1 MTNTKRKKFRA
12 EIIAI
17 GDELTTGQRVDTNSQ
32 WLSQRLT
39 DLGFEV
45 VRHTT
50 IGDDLPINVEAFR
63 SAAKLADVVITTGGL
78 GPTADDLTRDAL
90 AEAAGVSLESDAH
103 SIERIEAMFRRSGR
117 EMPENNRRQADFP
130 VGAASIDNNGGT
142 APGIA
147 MKLRSGGTSARFFC
161 LPGVPVEMKQMWEE
175 SVFPRLE
182 SLSLESGITRHYLVR
197 CFGVGE
203 SRLEEMLPNITS
215 RGHYPRV
222 GITATKG
229 TLTLRLFADGETEE
243 ECYEEM
249 KPTLQT
255 IREKLGKLIFAEG
268 PGQEGEVD
276 LHEVVLKSLGE
287 LHKTLVVQEAMTE
300 GLIGNWMIQASD
312 NASAIV
318 GGFAGGEIAKS
329 FPDDE
334 QSLKLAA
341 ERHRIDK
348 AADFAILIGSS
359 RPENE
364 STVVPVVVTSESGQ
378 HLKQITLVG
387 HPEIHKPIVAKHALK
402 LLRDEYL

>member
-1 MTNTKRKKFRA
+1 MTESNRKKLRA

-32 WLSQRLT
+32 WLSQQLVN
-39 DLGFEV
+39 LGFEV

-90 AEAAGVSLESDAH
+90 AEAAGVELKMDNHSL
-103 SIERIEAMFRRSGR
+103 ERIEAMFKRSGR
-117 EMPENNRRQADFP
+117 KMPANNRRQAEFP
-130 VGAASIDNNGGT
+130 VGADPIDNHGGT
-142 APGIA
+142 APGID
-147 MKLRSGGTSARFFC
+147 MKLRGDGSSARFFC
-161 LPGVPVEMKQMWEE
+161 LPGVPIEMKQMWEE
-175 SVFPRLE
+175 SVSP
-182 SLSLESGITRHYLVR
+182 SLENISSDQGITRHYLVR

-229 TLTLRLFADGETEE
+229 TLTLRLFADGETEQ
-243 ECYEEM
+243 ECYEAM
-249 KPTLQT
+249 QPTLET
-255 IREKLGKLIFAEG
+255 IREKLGKLVFAEG
-268 PGQEGEVD
+268 PGKEGEVE
-276 LHEVVLKSLGE
+276 LHEIVLTALAEQRKS
-287 LHKTLVVQEAMTE
+287 LVVQEAMTE

-312 NASAIV
+312 NASNMV

-329 FPDDE
+329 FLDDE
-334 QSLKLAA
+334 SELKQIAIK
-341 ERHRIDK
+341 HRIDK
-348 AADFAILIGSS
+348 AADYAILVGS
-359 RPENE
+359 PTQKEE
-364 STVVPVVVTSESGQ
+364 TTVVPVVVVSEADQ
-378 HLKQITLVG
+378 HFKHVTLIG

>member
-1 MTNTKRKKFRA
+1 MTKTRRKKLRA
-12 EIIAI
+12 EIVAI

-39 DLGFEV
+39 EQGFEV

-50 IGDDLPINVEAFR
+50 IGDDLSINVEAFH

-78 GPTADDLTRDAL
+78 GPTADDLTRNAL
-90 AEAAGVSLESDAH
+90 AEAAGVGLKPDAH
-103 SIERIEAMFRRSGR
+103 SLERIEAMFRRSGR

-130 VGAASIDNNGGT
+130 VGAEAIDNNGGT
-142 APGIA
+142 APGIS
-147 MKLRSGGTSARFFC
+147 MKFKSKGSTARFFC

-175 SVFPRLE
+175 SVCPALE
-182 SLSLESGITRHYLVR
+182 SLSEESGITRHYLVR

-249 KPTLQT
+249 KPTLET
-255 IREKLGKLIFAEG
+255 IREELGNLIFAEG
-268 PGQEGEVD
+268 PGQEGEVE

-287 LHKTLVVQEAMTE
+287 LRKSLVVQEAMTE

-312 NASAIV
+312 NASSIV

-334 QSLKLAA
+334 ETLKQTA
-341 ERHRIDK
+341 ERHRVDTS
-348 AADFAILIGSS
+348 ADYAVLVGSPRS
-359 RPENE
+359 ENE
-364 STVVPVVVTSESGQ
+364 ATVVPVVVSSESGQ
-378 HLKQITLVG
+378 FLKHVTLIG

-402 LLRDEYL
+402 LLRDNYL